1 MAKMTKA
8 QADNIVKTN
17 ALEML
22 NIPEGAI
29 QIDNFAY
36 AIPVTVNDEAR
47 YAVLTLTAKNNKDTK
62 TAPAFD
68 PQEAREA
75 WQARLAE
82 AEEKR
87 RAKAEEKARREAE
100 RAAKKAAKTA
110 EVTE

>member
-8 QADNIVKTN
+8 QADNMVKAT
-17 ALEML
+17 ALGTL
-22 NIPEGAI
+22 NVPENAI
-29 QIDNFAY
+29 QIDNYAY
-36 AIPVTVNDEAR
+36 AIPVVVEDETR
-47 YAVLTLTAKNNKDTK
+47 YAVLALTAKNNKDTK

-87 RAKAEEKARREAE
+87 RAKSEEKARREAE

>member
-8 QADNIVKTN
+8 QADNMIKVA
-17 ALEML
+17 ALEAL
-22 NIPEGAI
+22 NIPENAY
-29 QIDNFAY
+29 QIDNYAY
-36 AIPVTVNDEAR
+36 AIPVVVEDETR

-68 PQEAREA
+68 PQRVCEA

-100 RAAKKAAKTA
+100 RAAKKAVKTA